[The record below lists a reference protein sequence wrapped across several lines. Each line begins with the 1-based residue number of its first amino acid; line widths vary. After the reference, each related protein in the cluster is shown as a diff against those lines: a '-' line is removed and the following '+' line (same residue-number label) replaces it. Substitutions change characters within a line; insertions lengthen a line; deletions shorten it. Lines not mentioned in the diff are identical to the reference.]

1 MVYTWITPR
10 PTQHMFRATPKN
22 KDAHITVKVTDRF
35 GKEYIQTI
43 NP

>member
-1 MVYTWITPR
+1 MAKIENKTKENPKL
-10 PTQHMFRATPKN
+10 ATPKN
-22 KDAHITVKVTDRF
+22 KDARIVVKVTDRF